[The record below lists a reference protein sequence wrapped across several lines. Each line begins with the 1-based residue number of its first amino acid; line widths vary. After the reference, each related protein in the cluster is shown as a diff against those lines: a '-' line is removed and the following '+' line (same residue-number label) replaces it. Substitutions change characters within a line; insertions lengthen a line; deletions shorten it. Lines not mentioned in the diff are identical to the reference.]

1 MAGRKKLQFGIP
13 KKESWGDLFAGKDDP
28 EPGKG
33 KSAAESKRSSDEAR
47 EDKKTPAEELK
58 LSPEYIT
65 DIGTFLREARSRQ
78 KVELRD
84 VATKLNIRLTHLQAI
99 EDGRFADLPGATYAL
114 GFVRAYTEFLG
125 LDQQAV
131 MARFRSQMGGV
142 DEEAELKFL
151 VLEPETRVPSGS
163 IILVSILLAAV
174 AYGSWY
180 RFSVEGREDM
190 EIVTDVPERLMGDL
204 WDEATP
210 PQEPLLDQEEKL
222 AAEDAHDD
230 RFSSEDE
237 TKDEVGGNAG
247 DDIAGESPAQ
257 DAWEDSMPPGAASGE
272 APSVMALEERVVIT
286 YFDEFGRE
294 YVAEYGESPLAPI
307 FGDHVPAEDIS
318 GEASN
323 FQFLEMEGS
332 EEATLLSPRE
342 SVVFGQQY
350 GDVRIVIHVTESSW
364 IQVRDVSGAL
374 LISQIIHPGNSY
386 RVPKQEGL
394 TLMTGNAGAL
404 QFLVDGNLVPSI
416 GPPGSVRR
424 GVILDPDRLL
434 AGTAVSQ

>member
-1 MAGRKKLQFGIP
+1 MAGRKKLHFGIP
-13 KKESWGDLFAGKDDP
+13 KKEGSGGLFAGKDDP
-28 EPGKG
+28 EPGNG
-33 KSAAESKRSSDEAR
+33 KSAAKSKRSSDEAR
-47 EDKKTPAEELK
+47 EDKKTPAEELR
-58 LSPEYIT
+58 LSPEDVT
-65 DIGTFLREARSRQ
+65 DISAFLREERLRQ

-84 VATKLNIRLTHLQAI
+84 VATKLNIRLIHLQAI

-114 GFVRAYTEFLG
+114 GFVRAYTEFLK

-131 MARFRSQMGGV
+131 MARFRSQMEGV
-142 DEEAELKFL
+142 GEEAELKFL
-151 VLEPETRVPSGS
+151 VLEPETRVPSGA

-180 RFSVEGREDM
+180 RFSMEGREDM
-190 EIVTDVPERLMGDL
+190 EIVTDVPERLTGSL
-204 WDEATP
+204 WDEAQP
-210 PQEPLLDQEEKL
+210 PQEPLLEQEEKL

-237 TKDEVGGNAG
+237 VGGNAG

-257 DAWEDSMPPGAASGE
+257 DAGEDSTPPGAASGE
-272 APSVMALEERVVIT
+272 APSVVALEEGVVIT

-307 FGDHVPAEDIS
+307 FADHVPAEDIS

-323 FQFLEMEGS
+323 FQFMEMEDS

-342 SVVFGQQY
+342 PVVFGQQY
-350 GDVRIVIHVTESSW
+350 GDVRIVIHVTEGSW

-374 LISQIIHPGNSY
+374 LISQILHPGNSY
-386 RVPKQEGL
+386 RVPKQGGL

>member
-1 MAGRKKLQFGIP
+1 MAGRKKLHFGIP
-13 KKESWGDLFAGKDDP
+13 KKEGSGGLFAGKDDP
-28 EPGKG
+28 EPGNG
-33 KSAAESKRSSDEAR
+33 KSAAKSKRSSDEAR
-47 EDKKTPAEELK
+47 EDKKTPAEELR
-58 LSPEYIT
+58 LSPEDVT
-65 DIGTFLREARSRQ
+65 DISAFLREERLRQ

-84 VATKLNIRLTHLQAI
+84 VATKLNIHLTHLQAI

-114 GFVRAYTEFLG
+114 GFVRAYTEFLK

-131 MARFRSQMGGV
+131 MARFRSQMEGV
-142 DEEAELKFL
+142 GEEAELKFL
-151 VLEPETRVPSGS
+151 VLEPETRVPSGA

-180 RFSVEGREDM
+180 RFSMEGREDM
-190 EIVTDVPERLMGDL
+190 EIVTDVPERLTGSL
-204 WDEATP
+204 WDEAQP
-210 PQEPLLDQEEKL
+210 PQEPLLEQEEKL

-237 TKDEVGGNAG
+237 VGGNAG

-257 DAWEDSMPPGAASGE
+257 DAGEDSTPPGAASGE
-272 APSVMALEERVVIT
+272 APSVVALEEGVVIT

-307 FGDHVPAEDIS
+307 FADHVPAEDIS

-323 FQFLEMEGS
+323 FQFMEMEDS

-342 SVVFGQQY
+342 PVVFGQQY
-350 GDVRIVIHVTESSW
+350 GDVRIVIHVTEGSW

-374 LISQIIHPGNSY
+374 LISQILHPGNSY

-416 GPPGSVRR
+416 GPLGSVRR

>member
-1 MAGRKKLQFGIP
+1 MAGRKKLHFGIP
-13 KKESWGDLFAGKDDP
+13 KKEGSGGLFAGKDDP
-28 EPGKG
+28 EPGNG
-33 KSAAESKRSSDEAR
+33 KSAAKSKRSSDEAR
-47 EDKKTPAEELK
+47 EDKKTPAEELR
-58 LSPEYIT
+58 LSPEDVT
-65 DIGTFLREARSRQ
+65 DISAFLREERLRQ

-84 VATKLNIRLTHLQAI
+84 VATKLNIRLIHLQAI

-114 GFVRAYTEFLG
+114 GFVRAYTEFLK

-131 MARFRSQMGGV
+131 MARFRSQMEGV
-142 DEEAELKFL
+142 GEEAELKFL
-151 VLEPETRVPSGS
+151 VLEPETRVPSGA

-180 RFSVEGREDM
+180 RFSMEGREDM
-190 EIVTDVPERLMGDL
+190 EIVTDVPERLTGSL
-204 WDEATP
+204 WDEAQP

-237 TKDEVGGNAG
+237 VGGNAG

-257 DAWEDSMPPGAASGE
+257 DAGEDSTPPGAASGE
-272 APSVMALEERVVIT
+272 APSVVALEEGVVIT

-307 FGDHVPAEDIS
+307 FADHVPAEDIS

-323 FQFLEMEGS
+323 FQFMEMEDS

-342 SVVFGQQY
+342 PVVFGQQY
-350 GDVRIVIHVTESSW
+350 GDVRIVIHVTEGSW

-374 LISQIIHPGNSY
+374 LISQILHPGNSY
-386 RVPKQEGL
+386 RVPKQGGL

>member
-1 MAGRKKLQFGIP
+1 MAGRKKLHFGIP
-13 KKESWGDLFAGKDDP
+13 KKEGSGGLFAGKDDP
-28 EPGKG
+28 EPGNG
-33 KSAAESKRSSDEAR
+33 KSAAKSKRSSDEAR
-47 EDKKTPAEELK
+47 EDKKTPAEELR
-58 LSPEYIT
+58 LSPEDVT
-65 DIGTFLREARSRQ
+65 DISAFLREERLRQ

-84 VATKLNIRLTHLQAI
+84 VATKLNIRLIHLQAI

-114 GFVRAYTEFLG
+114 GFVRAYTEFLK

-131 MARFRSQMGGV
+131 MARFRSQMEGV
-142 DEEAELKFL
+142 GEEAELKFL
-151 VLEPETRVPSGS
+151 VLEPETRVPSGA

-180 RFSVEGREDM
+180 RFSMEGREDM
-190 EIVTDVPERLMGDL
+190 EIVTDVPERLTGSL
-204 WDEATP
+204 WDEAQP
-210 PQEPLLDQEEKL
+210 PQEPLLEQEEKL

-237 TKDEVGGNAG
+237 VGGNAG

-257 DAWEDSMPPGAASGE
+257 DAGEDSTPPGAASGE
-272 APSVMALEERVVIT
+272 APSVVALEEGVVIT

-307 FGDHVPAEDIS
+307 FADHVPAEDIS

-323 FQFLEMEGS
+323 FQFREMEDS

-342 SVVFGQQY
+342 PVVFGQQY
-350 GDVRIVIHVTESSW
+350 GDVRIVIHVTEGSW

-374 LISQIIHPGNSY
+374 LISQILHPGNSY

-416 GPPGSVRR
+416 GPLGSVRR

>member
-1 MAGRKKLQFGIP
+1 MAGRKKLHFGIP
-13 KKESWGDLFAGKDDP
+13 KKEGSGGLFAGKDDP
-28 EPGKG
+28 EPGNG
-33 KSAAESKRSSDEAR
+33 KSAAKSKRSSDEAR
-47 EDKKTPAEELK
+47 EDKKTPAEELR
-58 LSPEYIT
+58 LSPEDVT
-65 DIGTFLREARSRQ
+65 DISAFLREERLRQ

-84 VATKLNIRLTHLQAI
+84 VATKLNIRLIHLQAI

-114 GFVRAYTEFLG
+114 GFVRAYTEFLK

-131 MARFRSQMGGV
+131 VARFHSQMGGV
-142 DEEAELKFL
+142 GEEAKLEFP
-151 VLEPETRVPSGS
+151 VLEPETRVPSGA

-180 RFSVEGREDM
+180 RFSMEGREDM
-190 EIVTDVPERLMGDL
+190 EIVTDVPERLTGSL
-204 WDEATP
+204 WDEAQP
-210 PQEPLLDQEEKL
+210 PQEPLLEQEEKL

-237 TKDEVGGNAG
+237 VGGNAG

-257 DAWEDSMPPGAASGE
+257 DAGEDSTPPGAASGE
-272 APSVMALEERVVIT
+272 APSVVALEEGVVIT

-307 FGDHVPAEDIS
+307 FADHVPAEDIS

-323 FQFLEMEGS
+323 FQFMEMEDS

-342 SVVFGQQY
+342 PVVFGQQY
-350 GDVRIVIHVTESSW
+350 GDVRIVIHVTEGSW

-374 LISQIIHPGNSY
+374 LISQILHPGNSY
-386 RVPKQEGL
+386 RVPKQGGL

>member
-1 MAGRKKLQFGIP
+1 MAGRKKLHFGIP
-13 KKESWGDLFAGKDDP
+13 KKEGSGGLFAGKDDP
-28 EPGKG
+28 EPGNG
-33 KSAAESKRSSDEAR
+33 KSAAKSKRSSDEAR
-47 EDKKTPAEELK
+47 EDKKTPAEELR
-58 LSPEYIT
+58 LSPEDVT
-65 DIGTFLREARSRQ
+65 DISAFLREERLRQ

-84 VATKLNIRLTHLQAI
+84 VATKLNIRLIHLQAI

-114 GFVRAYTEFLG
+114 GFVRAYTEFLK

-131 MARFRSQMGGV
+131 MARFRSQMEGV
-142 DEEAELKFL
+142 GEEAELKFL
-151 VLEPETRVPSGS
+151 VLEPETRVPSGA

-180 RFSVEGREDM
+180 RFSMEGREDM
-190 EIVTDVPERLMGDL
+190 EIVTDVPERLTGSL
-204 WDEATP
+204 WDEAQP
-210 PQEPLLDQEEKL
+210 PQEPLLEQEEKL

-237 TKDEVGGNAG
+237 VGGNAG

-257 DAWEDSMPPGAASGE
+257 DAGEDSTPPGAASGE
-272 APSVMALEERVVIT
+272 APSVVALEEGVVIT

-307 FGDHVPAEDIS
+307 FADHVPAEDIS

-323 FQFLEMEGS
+323 FQFMEMEDS

-342 SVVFGQQY
+342 PVVFGQQY
-350 GDVRIVIHVTESSW
+350 GDVRIVIHVTEGSW

-374 LISQIIHPGNSY
+374 LISQILHPGNSY

-416 GPPGSVRR
+416 GPLGSVRR

>member
-1 MAGRKKLQFGIP
+1 MAGRKKLHFGIP
-13 KKESWGDLFAGKDDP
+13 KKEGSGGLFAGKDDP
-28 EPGKG
+28 EPGNG
-33 KSAAESKRSSDEAR
+33 KSAAKSKRSSDEAR
-47 EDKKTPAEELK
+47 EDKKTPAEELR
-58 LSPEYIT
+58 LSPEDVT
-65 DIGTFLREARSRQ
+65 DISAFLREERLRQ

-84 VATKLNIRLTHLQAI
+84 VATKLNIRLIHLQAI

-114 GFVRAYTEFLG
+114 GFVRAYTEFLK

-151 VLEPETRVPSGS
+151 VLEPETRVPSGA

-180 RFSVEGREDM
+180 RFSMEGREDM
-190 EIVTDVPERLMGDL
+190 EIVTDVPERLTGSL
-204 WDEATP
+204 WDEAQP
-210 PQEPLLDQEEKL
+210 PQEPLLEQEEKL

-237 TKDEVGGNAG
+237 VGGNAG

-257 DAWEDSMPPGAASGE
+257 DAGEDSTPPGAASGE
-272 APSVMALEERVVIT
+272 APSVVALEEGVVIT

-307 FGDHVPAEDIS
+307 FADHVPAEDIS

-323 FQFLEMEGS
+323 FQFMEMEDS

-342 SVVFGQQY
+342 PVVFGQQY
-350 GDVRIVIHVTESSW
+350 GDVRIVIHVTEGSW

-374 LISQIIHPGNSY
+374 LISQILHPGNSY

>member
-1 MAGRKKLQFGIP
+1 MAGRKKLHFGIP
-13 KKESWGDLFAGKDDP
+13 KKEGSGGLFAGKDDP
-28 EPGKG
+28 EPGNG
-33 KSAAESKRSSDEAR
+33 KSAAKSKRSSDEAR
-47 EDKKTPAEELK
+47 EDKKTPAEELR
-58 LSPEYIT
+58 LSPEDVT
-65 DIGTFLREARSRQ
+65 DISAFLREERLRQ

-84 VATKLNIRLTHLQAI
+84 VATKLNIRLIHLQAI

-114 GFVRAYTEFLG
+114 GFVRAYTEFLK

-131 MARFRSQMGGV
+131 VARFRSQMGGV
-142 DEEAELKFL
+142 DEETELKFL
-151 VLEPETRVPSGS
+151 MLEPETRVPSGA

-180 RFSVEGREDM
+180 RFSMEGREDM
-190 EIVTDVPERLMGDL
+190 EIVTDVPERLTGSL
-204 WDEATP
+204 WDEAQP
-210 PQEPLLDQEEKL
+210 PQEPLLEQEEKL

-237 TKDEVGGNAG
+237 VGGNAG

-257 DAWEDSMPPGAASGE
+257 DAGEDSTPPGAASGE
-272 APSVMALEERVVIT
+272 APSVVALEEGVVIT

-307 FGDHVPAEDIS
+307 FADHVPAEDIS

-323 FQFLEMEGS
+323 FQFMEMEDS

-342 SVVFGQQY
+342 PVVFGQQY
-350 GDVRIVIHVTESSW
+350 GDVRIVIHVTEGSW

-374 LISQIIHPGNSY
+374 LISQILHPGNSY
-386 RVPKQEGL
+386 RVPKQGGL